1 MPYASGEIPEVG
13 DRVSDKRG
21 RVGAV
26 TRITLNLRNLPELT
40 IRWNDGIVG
49 ILYPVAGD
57 FTLFSRAPRR
67 NLSPLSDFLPKKKP

>member
-21 RVGAV
+21 RIGAV
-26 TRITLNLRNLPELT
+26 TRITLNLRKLPELT

-49 ILYPVAGD
+49 ILYPVADD
-57 FTLFSRAPRR
+57 FTLISRAPRR
-67 NLSPLSDFLPKKKP
+67 